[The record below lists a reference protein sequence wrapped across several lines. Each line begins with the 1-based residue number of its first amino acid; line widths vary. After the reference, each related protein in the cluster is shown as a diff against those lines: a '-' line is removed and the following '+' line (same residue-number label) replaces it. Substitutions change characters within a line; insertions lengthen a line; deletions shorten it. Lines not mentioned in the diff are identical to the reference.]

1 MHLAQPAKR
10 WAQTFADAI
19 VRGAIVRATV
29 SAAPPEPGVWP
40 QASTEPPA
48 SHSSTLHRDSP
59 AGPSTTASPS
69 DRR

>member
-1 MHLAQPAKR
+1 MHLAQPAR
-10 WAQTFADAI
+10 HWAQTFADAL

-29 SAAPPEPGVWP
+29 SAAPHRAQP

-48 SHSSTLHRDSP
+48 SHSSTLQRDSS
-59 AGPSTTASPS
+59 ACPSTTASPS